1 MEGGGVG
8 EAAKHRESCLSP
20 FSSVALS
27 GLTEPVGATGGAGLA
42 PPTQPAVDM
51 LQRNPPRVG
60 VVGVCTESGSGAQA
74 VGWAR
79 YRLLRGPQPTA
90 AAWSYL
96 VYDGGVRRRLN
107 IAKFFSLSTVGT

>member
-1 MEGGGVG
+1 MG

-60 VVGVCTESGSGAQA
+60 VVGGLYRVWVWGA
-74 VGWAR
+74 G
-79 YRLLRGPQPTA
+79 RGM
-90 AAWSYL
+90 
-96 VYDGGVRRRLN
+96 GK
-107 IAKFFSLSTVGT
+107 I